1 MDATGRH
8 HEAVGQ
14 LAAGIAHE
22 INTPTQF
29 VGDSVRF
36 LGHAF
41 EDLLALQ
48 AVQGELRDAAE
59 AGTVTPELLARVRA
73 AEETAD
79 LAYLRERLPL
89 AVARA
94 EEGLRRVGA
103 IVTAMREFAHTPAGD
118 TAPLDLNAA
127 LRSTLVVATNAYKYV
142 ADVETDLAALPPVVG
157 HAGDLNHV
165 FLELIVNAAHAIEQS
180 GARGVIRVRTRAHD
194 DHVLVSIADT
204 GGGIPGDVAAR
215 VFDPFFTTKEL
226 GEGRGQGLAL
236 AHAAV
241 ARHGGALTC
250 EAAPGEGTTF
260 HVRLPLEPVAAE
272 LAA

>member
-48 AVQGELRDAAE
+48 EVQRELREAAE
-59 AGTVTPELLARVRA
+59 AGTVTPGLLARVRA

-79 LAYLRERLPL
+79 LAYLSERLPL

-118 TAPLDLNAA
+118 CAPLDLNAA
-127 LRSTLVVATNAYKYV
+127 LRSTLVVATTAYKYV
-142 ADVETDLAALPPVVG
+142 ADVETDLAVLPPVMG
-157 HAGDLNHV
+157 RAGDLNHV

-180 GARGVIRVRTRAHD
+180 GARGVIRVRTRAHR
-194 DHVLVSIADT
+194 DHVLVSVADT
-204 GGGIPGDVAAR
+204 GCGIPADVAAR

-241 ARHGGALTC
+241 TRHGGVLRFETT
-250 EAAPGEGTTF
+250 PGEGTTF

-272 LAA
+272 PAA